1 MNIVIKRRIILENA
15 KENLFLNDFEK
26 YFDLMKNLLH
36 QRITSHV
43 PRAFVRTYGCQQ
55 NASDSEKL
63 KGMLSAMGCDFAN
76 SCENADIIVFNT
88 CAVRENAED
97 RVFGNVGALK
107 SLKKKNPSLIIA
119 ICGCMMEQQHIAD
132 KIKLSFPFVDLVF
145 GTNSLHMFP
154 KFIYEVLTEK
164 KRIFK
169 RDINDDLIHEG
180 LPIKREGSLKAFLP
194 IMYGCNNFCSYCV
207 VPYVRGREKSRDS
220 GAILNEFSQIVN
232 EGYKDITLL
241 GQNVNSYGKTLNEN
255 INFAQLLKRVDNIF
269 GDYWLRFMTSHPKDA
284 TKELID
290 VMAQGKHICHH
301 LHLPFQSGSNR
312 ILTKMNRRYTREKYL
327 EIVAYIK
334 EKIPNISLT
343 SDVIVGFPG
352 ETYDDFC
359 ETLSLIKE
367 VGFTSLFTFI
377 YSKRVGTPA
386 AKMEDPI
393 SEKEKSAWFKEL
405 LQVQNNLTEQQCK
418 KYVRKTIKVLIEG
431 KSTKPGYLT
440 ARTQGNIIVD
450 LAGNENLIG
459 KFAMVDIV
467 DTQNW
472 FLKGKLISVL

>member
-1 MNIVIKRRIILENA
+1 MENV
-15 KENLFLNDFEK
+15 KKNDSLNDFEE
-26 YFDLMKNLLH
+26 YFDLIKNLLS
-36 QRITSHV
+36 QRVASRI
-43 PRAFVRTYGCQQ
+43 PKAFVRTYGCQQ
-55 NASDSEKL
+55 NVSDSEIL
-63 KGMLSAMGCDFAN
+63 KGMLTAMGCDFAN

-107 SLKKKNPSLIIA
+107 SLKKKNPNLIIA
-119 ICGCMMEQQHIAD
+119 LCGCMTEQQHISD

-154 KFIYEVLTEK
+154 KFIYEILTAK

-169 RDINDDLIHEG
+169 RNINDDLIHEG

-207 VPYVRGREKSRDS
+207 VPYVRGREKSRNSD
-220 GAILNEFSQIVN
+220 AIFSEFFQIVS

-241 GQNVNSYGKTLNEN
+241 GQNVNSYGKTLSEN
-255 INFAQLLKRVDNIF
+255 INFAQLLRRVDAIS

-290 VMAQGKHICHH
+290 VMAQGRHICHH

-312 ILTKMNRRYTREKYL
+312 ILKKMNRHYTREKYL

-377 YSKRVGTPA
+377 YSKRAGTPA
-386 AKMEDPI
+386 AKMDDPI

-405 LQVQNNLTEQQCK
+405 LQVQNNLTEQQCQ
-418 KYVRKTIKVLIEG
+418 KYIGKTIKVLIES
-431 KSTKPGYLT
+431 KSTKMGHLT

-450 LAGNENLIG
+450 MAGDESLIG

-472 FLKGKLISVL
+472 FLKGNLVSIL

>member
-1 MNIVIKRRIILENA
+1 MENLENS
-15 KENLFLNDFEK
+15 EFEK
-26 YFDLMKNLLH
+26 YFDLVKNLLL
-36 QRITSHV
+36 QKFSSRI
-43 PRAFVRTYGCQQ
+43 PMAFVRTYGCQQ
-55 NASDSEKL
+55 NVSDSEKL
-63 KGMLSAMGCDFAN
+63 KGMLSAMGCDFTD
-76 SCENADIIVFNT
+76 SCETADIIIFNT

-107 SLKKKNPSLIIA
+107 SLKKKKPDLTIA
-119 ICGCMMEQQHIAD
+119 LCGCMMEQQHIAD
-132 KIKLSFPFVDLVF
+132 KIKSSFPFVDLVF

-180 LPIKREGSLKAFLP
+180 LPIKRDGSLKAFLP

-207 VPYVRGREKSRDS
+207 VPYVRGREKSRNS
-220 GAILNEFSQIVN
+220 GDILSEFSQIVG

-241 GQNVNSYGKTLNEN
+241 GQNVNSYGKTLSEN
-255 INFAQLLKRVDNIF
+255 INFAQLLKRVDNIP

-290 VMAQGKHICHH
+290 VMAQGQHICHH

-312 ILTKMNRRYTREKYL
+312 ILKLMNRHYTREKYL

-334 EKIPNISLT
+334 EKMQDISLT

-405 LQVQNNLTEQQCK
+405 LHVQNGLTEQQCQ
-418 KYVRKTIKVLIEG
+418 KYVGKTVKVLIEG
-431 KSTKPGYLT
+431 KSTKPGALT

-450 LAGNENLIG
+450 LAGDESLIG
-459 KFAMVDIV
+459 KFAMAEII

-472 FLKGKLISVL
+472 FLRGKLTSIL